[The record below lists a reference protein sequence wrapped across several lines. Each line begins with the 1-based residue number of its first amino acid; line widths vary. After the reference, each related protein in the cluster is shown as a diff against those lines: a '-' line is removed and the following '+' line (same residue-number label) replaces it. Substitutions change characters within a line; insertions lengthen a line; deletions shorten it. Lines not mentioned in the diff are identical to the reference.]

1 MSLKNPFQ
9 APGVVTQNIAG
20 PLAPGQDPSSMTRQI
35 AGNSPFA
42 NKLATMGGL
51 NNALSQDDMM
61 KMSNKDLD
69 AYNKKFKTAKGAGMS
84 DLLMA
89 LGSAFKG
96 EDITGNV
103 EKMRDARTSRADEAR
118 KIQLQNEMARL
129 YRQGDMEGA
138 MAIGMELGD
147 SGITQGIIQQ
157 YNKELNR
164 PKRSADGRYLITYDA
179 DGTPQYTLDEDLQN
193 QELDFLR
200 QKEEIENVNKNKPG
214 ASFLNAERKEVELID
229 DLERVASEAD
239 YFAQQMEAGN
249 LDLSIT
255 DNIADGVKN
264 YITGNL
270 FTSPEGQ
277 KEFEVNQKYNR
288 FIEQLRATSLALQTG
303 TKTDMDAELAMKQVE
318 SSRNPEEFIIAMNE
332 LKKINR
338 QRADLKRGILI
349 DQRSELG
356 YQIPDYLKQSFADD
370 IEFEEVE

>member
-42 NKLATMGGL
+42 NRLATMGGL

-61 KMSNKDLD
+61 KMSDKDLD

-96 EDITGNV
+96 EDIAGNV

-157 YNKELNR
+157 YNKEQNR

-179 DGTPQYTLDEDLQN
+179 DGTPQYTLDEDLQK
-193 QELDFLR
+193 QELDYQR
-200 QKEEIENVNKNKPG
+200 QLTAIADEKKNRPG
-214 ASFLNAERKEVELID
+214 ASFLASERKEVELID
-229 DLERVASEAD
+229 DLERVASDAD
-239 YFAQQMEAGN
+239 YFAQEMEAGN
-249 LDLSIT
+249 LDLSRS
-255 DNIADGVKN
+255 DNFADFIKN
-264 YITGNL
+264 NVTGNL
-270 FTSPEGQ
+270 FTSPEDQ

-288 FIEQLRATSLALQTG
+288 FLEQLRATSLALQTG

-318 SSRNPEEFIIAMNE
+318 SSRNPEEFIIAMND
-332 LKKINR
+332 LKKINQ

-349 DQRSELG
+349 DQRNELG
-356 YQIPDYLKQSFADD
+356 YVIPDYLNQSFADD

>member
-42 NKLATMGGL
+42 NRLATMGGL

-96 EDITGNV
+96 EDIAGNV

-157 YNKELNR
+157 YNKEQNR

-179 DGTPQYTLDEDLQN
+179 NGTPQYTLDEDLQK
-193 QELDFLR
+193 QELDYQR
-200 QKEEIENVNKNKPG
+200 QLTEIEDAKKTKPG
-214 ASFLNAERKEVELID
+214 ASFLASERKEVELID
-229 DLERVASEAD
+229 DLERVASDAD
-239 YFAQQMEAGN
+239 YFAQEMEAGN
-249 LDLSIT
+249 LDLSRS
-255 DNIADGVKN
+255 DNFADWVKN
-264 YITGNL
+264 NLTGNA
-270 FTSPEGQ
+270 FTSPEDQ

-288 FIEQLRATSLALQTG
+288 FLEQLRATSLALQTG

-318 SSRNPEEFIIAMNE
+318 SSRNPEEFIIAMND
-332 LKKINR
+332 LKKINQ

-349 DQRSELG
+349 DQRNELG
-356 YQIPDYLKQSFADD
+356 YVIPDYLNQSFADD
-370 IEFEEVE
+370 IESEEVE

>member
-42 NKLATMGGL
+42 NRLATMGGL

-96 EDITGNV
+96 EDIVGNV

-147 SGITQGIIQQ
+147 SGVTQSIIQQ
-157 YNKELNR
+157 YNKEQNR
-164 PKRSADGRYLITYDA
+164 PTRSADNRYIITYDA
-179 DGTPQYTLDEDLQN
+179 DGTPQYTLDKELQE
-193 QELDFLR
+193 QELEYQRKL
-200 QKEEIENVNKNKPG
+200 QAIEDEKKNRPG
-214 ASFLNAERKEVELID
+214 ASFLASERKEVELID
-229 DLERVASEAD
+229 DLERVASDAD
-239 YFAQQMEAGN
+239 YFAQEMEAGN
-249 LDLSIT
+249 LDLSRS
-255 DNIADGVKN
+255 DNFADFVKN
-264 YITGNL
+264 NITGNL
-270 FTSPEGQ
+270 FTSPEDQ

-288 FIEQLRATSLALQTG
+288 FLEQLRATSLALQTG

-318 SSRNPEEFIIAMNE
+318 SSRNPEEFIIAMND
-332 LKKINR
+332 LKKINQ

-349 DQRSELG
+349 DQRNELG
-356 YQIPDYLKQSFADD
+356 YVIPDYLNQSFADD
-370 IEFEEVE
+370 IEYEEVE

>member
-35 AGNSPFA
+35 VGNSPFA
-42 NKLATMGGL
+42 NRLATMGGL

-61 KMSNKDLD
+61 KMSDKDLD

-96 EDITGNV
+96 EDIAGNV

-157 YNKELNR
+157 YNKEQNR

-179 DGTPQYTLDEDLQN
+179 DGTPQYTLDEDLQK
-193 QELDFLR
+193 QELDYQR
-200 QKEEIENVNKNKPG
+200 QLTAIADAKKTKPG
-214 ASFLNAERKEVELID
+214 ASFLASERKEVELID
-229 DLERVASEAD
+229 DLERVASDAD

-249 LDLSIT
+249 LDLSRS
-255 DNIADGVKN
+255 DNFADFIKN
-264 YITGNL
+264 NVTGNL
-270 FTSPEGQ
+270 FTSPEDQ

-288 FIEQLRATSLALQTG
+288 FLEQLRATSLALQTG

-318 SSRNPEEFIIAMNE
+318 SSRNPEEFIIAMND
-332 LKKINR
+332 LKKINQ

-349 DQRSELG
+349 DQRNELG
-356 YQIPDYLKQSFADD
+356 YVIPDYLNQSFADD

>member
-1 MSLKNPFQ
+1 
-9 APGVVTQNIAG
+9 
-20 PLAPGQDPSSMTRQI
+20 
-35 AGNSPFA
+35 
-42 NKLATMGGL
+42 MGGL

-61 KMSNKDLD
+61 KMSDKDLD

-96 EDITGNV
+96 EDIAGNV

-157 YNKELNR
+157 YNKEQNR

-179 DGTPQYTLDEDLQN
+179 DGTPQYTLDKELQE
-193 QELDFLR
+193 QELEYQRKLTAIADE
-200 QKEEIENVNKNKPG
+200 KKNRPG
-214 ASFLNAERKEVELID
+214 ASFLATERKEVELID
-229 DLERVASEAD
+229 DLERVASDAD

-249 LDLSIT
+249 LDLSRS
-255 DNIADGVKN
+255 DNFADFIKN
-264 YITGNL
+264 NVTGNL
-270 FTSPEGQ
+270 FTSPEDQ

-288 FIEQLRATSLALQTG
+288 FLEQLRATSLALQTG

-318 SSRNPEEFIIAMNE
+318 SSRNPEEFIIAMND
-332 LKKINR
+332 LKKINQ

-349 DQRSELG
+349 DQRNELG
-356 YQIPDYLKQSFADD
+356 YVIPDYLNQSFADD

>member
-42 NKLATMGGL
+42 NRLATMGGL

-61 KMSNKDLD
+61 KMSDKDLD

-96 EDITGNV
+96 EDIAGNV

-157 YNKELNR
+157 YNKEQNR

-179 DGTPQYTLDEDLQN
+179 DGTPQYTLDEDLQK
-193 QELDFLR
+193 QELDYQR
-200 QKEEIENVNKNKPG
+200 QLTAIADAKKTKPG
-214 ASFLNAERKEVELID
+214 ASFLASERKEVELID
-229 DLERVASEAD
+229 DLERVASDAD
-239 YFAQQMEAGN
+239 YFAQEMEAGN
-249 LDLSIT
+249 LDLSRS
-255 DNIADGVKN
+255 DNFADFIKN
-264 YITGNL
+264 NVTGNL
-270 FTSPEGQ
+270 FTSPEDQ

-288 FIEQLRATSLALQTG
+288 FLEQLRATSLALQTG

-318 SSRNPEEFIIAMNE
+318 SSRNPEEFIIAMND
-332 LKKINR
+332 LKKINQ

-349 DQRSELG
+349 DQRNELG
-356 YQIPDYLKQSFADD
+356 YVIPDYLNQSFADD

>member
-42 NKLATMGGL
+42 NRLATMGGL

-96 EDITGNV
+96 EDIAGNV

-157 YNKELNR
+157 YNKEQNR

-179 DGTPQYTLDEDLQN
+179 NGTPQYTLDEDLQK
-193 QELDFLR
+193 QELDYQR
-200 QKEEIENVNKNKPG
+200 QLTEIEDAKKTKPG
-214 ASFLNAERKEVELID
+214 ASFLASERKEVELID
-229 DLERVASEAD
+229 DLERVASDAD
-239 YFAQQMEAGN
+239 YFAQEMEAGN
-249 LDLSIT
+249 LDLSRS
-255 DNIADGVKN
+255 DNFADWVKN
-264 YITGNL
+264 NLTGNA
-270 FTSPEGQ
+270 FTSPEDQ

-288 FIEQLRATSLALQTG
+288 FLEQLRATSLALQTG

-318 SSRNPEEFIIAMNE
+318 SSRNPEEFIIAMND
-332 LKKINR
+332 LKKINQ

-349 DQRSELG
+349 DQRNELG
-356 YQIPDYLKQSFADD
+356 YVIPDYLNQSFADD
-370 IEFEEVE
+370 IEYEEVE

>member
-42 NKLATMGGL
+42 NRLATMGGL

-61 KMSNKDLD
+61 KMSDKDLD

-96 EDITGNV
+96 EDIAGNV

-157 YNKELNR
+157 YNKEQNR

-179 DGTPQYTLDEDLQN
+179 DGTPQYTLDKELQE
-193 QELDFLR
+193 QELEYQRKLTAIADE
-200 QKEEIENVNKNKPG
+200 KKNRPG
-214 ASFLNAERKEVELID
+214 ASFLATERKEVELID
-229 DLERVASEAD
+229 DLERVASDAD

-249 LDLSIT
+249 LDLSRS
-255 DNIADGVKN
+255 DNFADFIKN
-264 YITGNL
+264 NVTGNL
-270 FTSPEGQ
+270 FTSPEDQ

-288 FIEQLRATSLALQTG
+288 FLEQLRATSLALQTG

-318 SSRNPEEFIIAMNE
+318 SSRNPEEFIIAMND
-332 LKKINR
+332 LKKINQ

-349 DQRSELG
+349 DQRNELG
-356 YQIPDYLKQSFADD
+356 YVIPDYLNQSFADD

>member
-42 NKLATMGGL
+42 NRLATMGGL

-61 KMSNKDLD
+61 KMSDKDLD

-96 EDITGNV
+96 EDIAGNV

-157 YNKELNR
+157 YNKEQNR
-164 PKRSADGRYLITYDA
+164 PKRSADGRYLITYDK
-179 DGTPQYTLDEDLQN
+179 DGTPQYTLDKELQK
-193 QELDFLR
+193 QELDYQR
-200 QKEEIENVNKNKPG
+200 QLTAIADEKKNRPG
-214 ASFLNAERKEVELID
+214 ASFLASERKEVELID
-229 DLERVASEAD
+229 DLERVASDAD
-239 YFAQQMEAGN
+239 YFAQEMEAGN
-249 LDLSIT
+249 LDLSRS
-255 DNIADGVKN
+255 DNFADFIKN
-264 YITGNL
+264 NVTGNL
-270 FTSPEGQ
+270 FTSPEDQ

-288 FIEQLRATSLALQTG
+288 FLEQLRATSLALQTG

-318 SSRNPEEFIIAMNE
+318 SSRNPEEFIIAMND
-332 LKKINR
+332 LKKINQ

-349 DQRSELG
+349 DQRNELG
-356 YQIPDYLKQSFADD
+356 YVIPDYLNQSFADD
-370 IEFEEVE
+370 IEYEEVE

>member
-42 NKLATMGGL
+42 NRLATMGGL

-61 KMSNKDLD
+61 KMSDKDLD

-96 EDITGNV
+96 EDIAGNV

-157 YNKELNR
+157 YNKEQNR
-164 PKRSADGRYLITYDA
+164 PKRSADGRYLITYDK
-179 DGTPQYTLDEDLQN
+179 DGTPQYTLDEELQKK
-193 QELDFLR
+193 ELDYQR
-200 QKEEIENVNKNKPG
+200 QLTAIEDESKKRPG
-214 ASFLNAERKEVELID
+214 ASFLASERKEVELID
-229 DLERVASEAD
+229 DLERVASDAD
-239 YFAQQMEAGN
+239 YFAQEMEAGN
-249 LDLSIT
+249 LDLSRS
-255 DNIADGVKN
+255 DNFADFIKN
-264 YITGNL
+264 NVTGNL
-270 FTSPEGQ
+270 FTSPEDQ

-288 FIEQLRATSLALQTG
+288 FLEQLRATSLALQTG

-318 SSRNPEEFIIAMNE
+318 SSRNPEEFIIAMND
-332 LKKINR
+332 LKKINQ

-349 DQRSELG
+349 DQRNELG
-356 YQIPDYLKQSFADD
+356 YVIPDYLNQSFADD
-370 IEFEEVE
+370 IEYEEVE

>member
-42 NKLATMGGL
+42 NRLATMGGL

-157 YNKELNR
+157 YNKEQNR

-179 DGTPQYTLDEDLQN
+179 DGTPQYTLDEDLQK

-200 QKEEIENVNKNKPG
+200 QKTQIEDEKKNRPG
-214 ASFLNAERKEVELID
+214 AAFLATERKEVELID
-229 DLERVASEAD
+229 DLERVANDAD

-249 LDLSIT
+249 LDLSMS
-255 DNIADGVKN
+255 DNFADMIKN
-264 YITGNL
+264 NITGNL
-270 FTSPEGQ
+270 FTSPEDQ

-288 FIEQLRATSLALQTG
+288 FLEQLRATSLALQTG

-318 SSRNPEEFIIAMNE
+318 SSRNPEEFIIAMND
-332 LKKINR
+332 LKRINQ
-338 QRADLKRGILI
+338 QRADLKRGILS

-356 YQIPDYLKQSFADD
+356 YIIPDYLKPSFADE

>member
-42 NKLATMGGL
+42 NRLATMGGL

-61 KMSNKDLD
+61 KMSDKDLD

-96 EDITGNV
+96 EDIAGNV

-157 YNKELNR
+157 YNKEQNR
-164 PKRSADGRYLITYDA
+164 PKRSADGRYLITYDK
-179 DGTPQYTLDEDLQN
+179 DGTPQYTLDEELQK
-193 QELDFLR
+193 QELDYQR
-200 QKEEIENVNKNKPG
+200 QLTAIADEKKNRPG
-214 ASFLNAERKEVELID
+214 ASFLASERKEVELID
-229 DLERVASEAD
+229 DLERVASDAD
-239 YFAQQMEAGN
+239 YFAQEMEAGN
-249 LDLSIT
+249 LDLSRS
-255 DNIADGVKN
+255 DNFADFIKN
-264 YITGNL
+264 NVTGNL
-270 FTSPEGQ
+270 FTSPEDQ

-288 FIEQLRATSLALQTG
+288 FLEQLRATSLALQTG

-318 SSRNPEEFIIAMNE
+318 SSRNPEEFIIAMND
-332 LKKINR
+332 LKKINQ

-349 DQRSELG
+349 DQRNELG
-356 YQIPDYLKQSFADD
+356 YVIPDYLNQSFADD

>member
-42 NKLATMGGL
+42 NRLATMGGL

-61 KMSNKDLD
+61 KMSDKDLD

-96 EDITGNV
+96 EDIAGNV

-157 YNKELNR
+157 YNKEQNR

-179 DGTPQYTLDEDLQN
+179 DGTPQYTLDEDLQK
-193 QELDFLR
+193 QELDYQR
-200 QKEEIENVNKNKPG
+200 QLTAIADAKKTKPG
-214 ASFLNAERKEVELID
+214 ASFLASERKEVELID
-229 DLERVASEAD
+229 DLERVASDAD

-249 LDLSIT
+249 LDLSRS
-255 DNIADGVKN
+255 DNFADFIKN
-264 YITGNL
+264 NVTGNL
-270 FTSPEGQ
+270 FTSPEDQ

-288 FIEQLRATSLALQTG
+288 FLEQLRATSLALQTG

-318 SSRNPEEFIIAMNE
+318 SSRNPEEFIIAMND
-332 LKKINR
+332 LKKINQ

-349 DQRSELG
+349 DQRNELG
-356 YQIPDYLKQSFADD
+356 YVIPDYLNQSFADD

>member
-35 AGNSPFA
+35 VGNSPFA
-42 NKLATMGGL
+42 NRLATMGGL

-138 MAIGMELGD
+138 MALGLELGD
-147 SGITQGIIQQ
+147 SGITQGIMQQ
-157 YNKELNR
+157 YNKEQNR
-164 PKRSADGRYLITYDA
+164 PKRSADGRYLITYGP
-179 DGTPQYTLDEDLQN
+179 DGTPEYTLDEDLQET
-193 QELDFLR
+193 ELDFIR
-200 QKEEIENVNKNKPG
+200 QKTEIENEKKNKPG
-214 ASFLNAERKEVELID
+214 ASFLATERKEVELIS
-229 DLERVASEAD
+229 DLERVASDAD

-249 LDLSIT
+249 LDLSIS
-255 DNIADGVKN
+255 DNFADWMKN
-264 YITGNL
+264 NITGDT

-288 FIEQLRATSLALQTG
+288 FLEKLRATSLALQTG

-318 SSRNPEEFIIAMNE
+318 SSRNPEEFILAMNE
-332 LKKINR
+332 LKKINE

-356 YQIPDYLKQSFADD
+356 YQIPSYLSQSFDD
-370 IEFEEVE
+370 EIEFEEVE